1 MRSTNPTDDKIPS
14 DIIKLSSIEFNPAI
28 ASLIFWSNFV
38 NIQVLKWSFVPERC
52 SSAPYILFFSHQTK
66 WYCTVIVRIF
76 FFRKIERPQSQQSL
90 MDTIE
95 KSEKF
100 RFELESYR
108 CPIAL
113 QTSDFCTTGRLRDP
127 AESRWNEFIIF
138 MIGSGRNR
146 LRSINESSGQ
156 QMWTNPLILVR

>member
-1 MRSTNPTDDKIPS
+1 
-14 DIIKLSSIEFNPAI
+14 
-28 ASLIFWSNFV
+28 
-38 NIQVLKWSFVPERC
+38 
-52 SSAPYILFFSHQTK
+52 
-66 WYCTVIVRIF
+66 
-76 FFRKIERPQSQQSL
+76 

-127 AESRWNEFIIF
+127 AESQWNEFIIF